1 MKAKV
6 LHSREG
12 QYINVIGDNQY
23 IKLTGEETAGA
34 YTLIEEINPP
44 GVGVPLHL
52 HENEDETFHVAE
64 GQVEFTLDGKPVTAG
79 AGTTVYL
86 PRRVPHAFK
95 VVGQTPAP
103 RIPAVPPR

>member
-1 MKAKV
+1 MKAKI

-44 GVGVPLHL
+44 VRASLSI
-52 HENEDETFHVAE
+52 
-64 GQVEFTLDGKPVTAG
+64 FTRTRMRHFTSWKGRWNSRWTESP
-79 AGTTVYL
+79 
-86 PRRVPHAFK
+86 
-95 VVGQTPAP
+95 
-103 RIPAVPPR
+103 